1 MTYHFIQQHQAEYPV
16 RTMCRVLCV
25 SPSGYY
31 RWCNAPQS
39 QRAQQNQELLGQIQM
54 VHQASRQSYGSP
66 KIQQALRQ
74 AGIHC
79 GRNRIMRLMRQAG
92 VVSKRQRCFKRTTQV
107 NPHHRYAPNQL
118 QQRFV
123 ATAPNQVWLTDMTSI
138 ATAQG
143 WLYVA
148 VVLDLYSRRI
158 VGWAMAD
165 RMTDALTQHALQ
177 MALRQRKP
185 QAHHLL
191 HHSDRGSQYTSA
203 DYQKL
208 LADHH
213 IIVSMSST
221 GNCYDNAP
229 MESFFAQL
237 KLEQVYQQRYPT
249 RQSAMSSVFAY
260 MEGFYNTQRLHSALD
275 YRSPAH
281 FEATF
286 FQKSFA
292 YLSVH

>member
-1 MTYHFIQQHQAEYPV
+1 MSYRFIQQHQHCYPV
-16 RTMCRVLCV
+16 RVMCRVLHV

-31 RWCNAPQS
+31 RWRSAPPS
-39 QRAQQNQELLGQIQM
+39 QRAQQNEQLLGQIQM
-54 VHQASRQSYGSP
+54 VHQQSRQSYGSP

-74 AGIHC
+74 QGICC
-79 GRNRIMRLMRQAG
+79 GRNRIMRLMRQGG
-92 VVSKRQRCFKRTTQV
+92 VASKRTRCFKRTTCV
-107 NPHHRYAPNQL
+107 NPQHRYAPNQL

-123 ATAPNQVWLTDMTSI
+123 ATAPNQVWLTDMTYV
-138 ATAQG
+138 ATAEG

-148 VVLDLYSRRI
+148 VVLDLYARRI

-165 RMTDALTQHALQ
+165 RMSDELTRQALQ

-185 QAHHLL
+185 RAHQLM

-208 LADHH
+208 LADHR
-213 IIVSMSST
+213 ITVSMSST

-237 KLEQVYQQRYPT
+237 KLEEVLHQRYPT
-249 RQSAMSSVFAY
+249 RQAAMNSIFVY
-260 MEGFYNTQRLHSALD
+260 LEGFYNTQRLHSALD
-275 YRSPAH
+275 YRSPVQ
-281 FEATF
+281 FETAF
-286 FQKSFA
+286 FQKSVAF
-292 YLSVH
+292 LPVH